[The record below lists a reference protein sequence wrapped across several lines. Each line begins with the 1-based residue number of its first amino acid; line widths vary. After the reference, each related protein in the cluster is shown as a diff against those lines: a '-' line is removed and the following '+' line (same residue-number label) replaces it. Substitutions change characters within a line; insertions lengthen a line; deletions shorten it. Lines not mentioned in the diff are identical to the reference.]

1 MRRAR
6 RCQLGSFLPRW
17 QGARAGWLA
26 VSSWRRIQVPD
37 LNEFFPVAL
46 RGTALDNNL
55 GMKTDN
61 ARHADARLLRH
72 LVLAV
77 AVKLAVLVLLWWGFV
92 RDTRVPVDVDTAARH
107 IGAAAPTG
115 EQP

>member
-1 MRRAR
+1 M
-6 RCQLGSFLPRW
+6 
-17 QGARAGWLA
+17 WLA
-26 VSSWRRIQVPD
+26 VPYRQRIQVLD
-37 LNEFFPVAL
+37 LKLFFRAAL
-46 RGTALDNNL
+46 RGTALDNTW

-107 IGAAAPTG
+107 IGAVAPNG